1 MRISGRGPGQVIVST
16 GEAMS
21 AADLLFE
28 RRRMK
33 ELNRAQW
40 MEAFEGGRELERET
54 ALAAKEGDAGGV
66 CRIDPQARQ
75 RFIDEAA
82 GCKNGLLLLTFHG
95 GFKTIKRHFLMECET
110 EINAVILRRGDIV
123 SDRRTALFT
132 SLRSLQQGRT
142 VVMAPDGPHGRS
154 SQTIDVLGHS
164 LSIGDGAA
172 FLAGTARCDT
182 GCDNGF
188 VPVLTKGPVID
199 KGEKLESYQQ
209 RLNDF
214 YAAQLEDYLTGPPGD
229 ILPNKRLQKA
239 LGGR

>member
-1 MRISGRGPGQVIVST
+1 
-16 GEAMS
+16 MS
-21 AADLLFE
+21 AADFLFE

-33 ELNRAQW
+33 EMNRDEW
-40 MEAFEGGRELERET
+40 MEAYTEAREFERET
-54 ALAAKEGDAGGV
+54 SLAAKEGDASGV
-66 CRIDPQARQ
+66 CKIDPQARQ
-75 RFIDEAA
+75 SFIDQAA
-82 GCKNGLLLLTFHG
+82 ACKNGLLLLTFHG
-95 GFKTIKRHFLMECET
+95 GFKTVKRHFLMACEK

-154 SQTIDVLGHS
+154 SHTINVLGHA

-172 FLAGTARCDT
+172 FLASTARCDT
-182 GCDNGF
+182 GWYNVRRGENGF
-188 VPVLTKGPVID
+188 VPVLVKGPVAD
-199 KGEKLESYQQ
+199 KGEKLEAYQQ

-214 YAAQLEDYLTGPPGD
+214 YAAQLEDYLTGPAGD